1 LENFSYKNL
10 FEALSQKFSE
20 IFPVND
26 IHLISINVTSRKA
39 VIVTIMKKGGIT
51 LDDCKYVSS
60 IITSFIPDDYDLQVQ
75 SPGIGFEIRKD
86 SFNLLDLFLQTPVKI
101 FYNKIIEDKEI
112 VKEEEG
118 ILTFID
124 KSISIK
130 KFEKNKKN
138 KKKLKKIND
147 IDNAIK
153 ELKNSNLNNNFD
165 ESTDQNIISIPLDKI
180 IKVKTT
186 FYPEEI

>member
-101 FYNKIIEDKEI
+101 FYKKIIEDKEI

-138 KKKLKKIND
+138 KKKIND

-165 ESTDQNIISIPLDKI
+165 KSTDQNIISIPLDKI